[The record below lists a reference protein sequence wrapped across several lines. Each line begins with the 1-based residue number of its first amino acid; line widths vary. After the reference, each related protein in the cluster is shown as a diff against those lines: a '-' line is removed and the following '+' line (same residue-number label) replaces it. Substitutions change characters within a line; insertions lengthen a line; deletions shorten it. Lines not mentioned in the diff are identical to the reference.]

1 MDNSHLV
8 MNFPL
13 LPKKPVAVSFT
24 GGPLSSDG
32 GVLLLSHL
40 DRSLRLTERVAAQI
54 TDWRKNGRVHHSLLD
69 LVRQR
74 VYQLACG
81 YEDANDAT
89 ALRADPAFKLALGRP
104 PQSGADL
111 ASQPSL
117 SRLETHIT
125 DAECH
130 KINGLLLDLFL
141 ETPRKKP
148 KEVIVDFDTSEH
160 ETHGQQELALYNKH
174 YQSRCYLPLFAFA
187 RVPEEQEEYL
197 VSAELPDHHGRDDFA
212 LQDTL
217 EQLVN
222 GMRKRWPGVT
232 VIFRADAWFGAP
244 AIYEWC
250 EAHHVAYAIAMPGN
264 PVLYR
269 EAAPLVDAAKAEA
282 ARSDTGS
289 ACLFGRV
296 WYQAGSWERERR
308 VVVKAEQTPTG
319 SSLRFVV
326 VSGILGKPKVQ
337 YRFYGGRGSGENR
350 IKELKEGMRSER
362 LSCREFESNKAR
374 LTLVGVG
381 YALMQQLRRVAK
393 QTGLA
398 RTQVSGLR
406 LSLVKI
412 AARVKESGRRVVV
425 ELCSHCPSQG
435 VWQELAWEMGIR
447 GG

>member
-1 MDNSHLV
+1 MDTSHFV

-13 LPKKPVAVSFT
+13 LSKKPVAVSFT

-32 GVLLLSHL
+32 GLLLLAHL
-40 DRSLRLTERVAAQI
+40 DRSLRLTDRVAAQLS
-54 TDWRKNGRVHHSLLD
+54 DWRLHSRIHHSLLD

-74 VYQLACG
+74 VYQLVCG

-89 ALRADPAFKLALGRP
+89 ALRSDPAFKLALGRP

-117 SRLETHIT
+117 SRLEAHIS
-125 DAECH
+125 DAECQ
-130 KINGLLLDLFL
+130 KINRLLLDFFL
-141 ETPRKKP
+141 STPRRKP
-148 KEVIVDFDTSEH
+148 REVLLDFDTSEH
-160 ETHGQQELALYNKH
+160 ETHGQQELALYNDH
-174 YQSRCYLPLFAFA
+174 YKSRCYLPLFAFA
-187 RVPEEQEEYL
+187 RVVGEEEEYL
-197 VSAELPDHHGRDDFA
+197 VSAELPDHHGRDDEII
-212 LQDTL
+212 LDTL
-217 EQLVN
+217 DHLVN
-222 GMRKRWPGVT
+222 GMRKRWPGVS

-250 EAHHVAYAIAMPGN
+250 EAHNVAFAIAMPGN
-264 PVLYR
+264 EALSR
-269 EAAPLVDAAKAEA
+269 EAAPLVAAAKAEA
-282 ARSDTGS
+282 GRSETGN

-296 WYQAGSWERERR
+296 WYQAGSWERERQ
-308 VVVKAEQTPTG
+308 VVVKAEQTPSG
-319 SSLRFVV
+319 SSVRFVV
-326 VSGILGKPKVQ
+326 VSGILGKAKVQ

-374 LTLVGVG
+374 LTLVAVG
-381 YALMQQLRRVAK
+381 YVLLQQMRRVARH
-393 QTGLA
+393 TGLS

-412 AARVKESGRRVVV
+412 AARVKESGRRVWV
-425 ELCSHCPSQG
+425 ELCSHCPTQR